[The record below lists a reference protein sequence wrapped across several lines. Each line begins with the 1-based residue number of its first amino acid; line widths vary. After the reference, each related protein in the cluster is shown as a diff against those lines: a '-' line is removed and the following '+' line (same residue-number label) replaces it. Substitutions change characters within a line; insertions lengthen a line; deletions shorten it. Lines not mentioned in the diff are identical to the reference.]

1 MFPFPA
7 EPPQNMREYDPEWG
21 RAFWEGTV
29 AKSLPHET
37 LLAQLKK
44 PVLLTHHARFVNPEN
59 GSLFGAMS
67 DLQAAKVQELVKE
80 AGVPITYES
89 IPTAAHAMHMSDP
102 EQFAG
107 LVTRWVREL
116 PA

>member
-1 MFPFPA
+1 MGP
-7 EPPQNMREYDPEWG
+7 R
-21 RAFWEGTV
+21 FWEGTV
-29 AKSLPHET
+29 AKNLPHET
-37 LLAQLKK
+37 LLASIKR

-80 AGVPITYES
+80 AGAPITYES
-89 IPTAAHAMHMSDP
+89 IPNAAHAMHTSDP
-102 EQFAG
+102 EKFAEV
-107 LVTRWVREL
+107 VTGWAKQL